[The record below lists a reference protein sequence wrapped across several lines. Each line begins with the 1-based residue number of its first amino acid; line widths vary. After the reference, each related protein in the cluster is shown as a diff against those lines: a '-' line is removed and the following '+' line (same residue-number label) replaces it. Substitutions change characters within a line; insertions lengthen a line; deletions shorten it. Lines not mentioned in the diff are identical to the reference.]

1 MIQLILSI
9 LMSVSFA
16 DLKKPTTIDDLRKV
30 TARISDPTMQSGG
43 SGSVIES
50 GRLGSLILTNNH
62 VCEAMEP
69 NWIVTVNNVS
79 SKITKFKQ
87 FDKHDL
93 CIIKVRRDYGVSLK
107 IAGRLP
113 KFGDTSIVSGHP
125 IMFPQIVTKGHF
137 SEELRVQVLVDV
149 RPCTKEEYE
158 QEPMECTFA
167 GKAVVEI
174 YDSQLSSNLIQPG
187 NSGSAVFNEKGE
199 IIGVVF
205 AGAGEIGFSLN
216 VPALHVSHFVSN
228 HEAYSWKEIEKKTDA
243 EKTQEVEEESRKKQ
257 FCKNNKTKLCSVRT
271 DLLQR

>member
-79 SKITKFKQ
+79 SKISKFKQ

-107 IAGRLP
+107 VAGRLP
-113 KFGDTSIVSGHP
+113 P
-125 IMFPQIVTKGHF
+125 
-137 SEELRVQVLVDV
+137 
-149 RPCTKEEYE
+149 
-158 QEPMECTFA
+158 
-167 GKAVVEI
+167 
-174 YDSQLSSNLIQPG
+174 
-187 NSGSAVFNEKGE
+187 
-199 IIGVVF
+199 
-205 AGAGEIGFSLN
+205 
-216 VPALHVSHFVSN
+216 
-228 HEAYSWKEIEKKTDA
+228 
-243 EKTQEVEEESRKKQ
+243 
-257 FCKNNKTKLCSVRT
+257 
-271 DLLQR
+271 